1 MVAMATVEQH
11 LGIVAMTTQP
21 NFVPDLPSV
30 NNNGN
35 AVMPRPNQ
43 QQSEPQNLS
52 SSQSSEGQTTA
63 TSSQSTNLS
72 PREISAQDAPLSL
85 AKVLVPAQ
93 VAVVAHSFSEQQS
106 QQQSVLFQALTAQ
119 SAPHFIALTVP
130 SQDTERHEITVQGAQ
145 GVSCVQYIDEGGGAN
160 VFSSPNSQMTTFS
173 IYTTPETASMYTPN
187 STAYYNSTNSSE
199 NYSQVSVGED
209 QGQDSGCASY
219 NEEQDVFQVLDESN
233 MAESENSHM
242 SCYPSSRLSAASMK
256 WLVDNYEMADG
267 MSVPRSTMYSH
278 YLKHCSEQ
286 KMEPLNAASFG
297 KLIRMVFSG
306 LRTRRLGTRG
316 NSKYHYYGIRLKPS
330 SSINKTMEDIVNTTY
345 RHSFMHMRRLK
356 SEHSVKVENNNN
368 CNGKRYFEADETD
381 KKRPA
386 PAQTK
391 SHHIYLGDAST
402 AIPDVQIELNPSSF
416 PSGITIEKINIFKN
430 AYRKHCEG
438 QSISDLIIS
447 YVHMRGYPLEMD
459 IMGLRSLPQFDQNR
473 NTGFIAYKGP
483 ATKMLLWLSDK
494 IHKSSSSADHLKVCS
509 LLSILEAVV
518 NFQFSEVES
527 LWHSFWNISS
537 ENRSK
542 SDSDLTK
549 PFLLELIN
557 YGPIKEFIKQTD
569 YQFYQNLVDVLIPD
583 VLRPIPS
590 TLTQA
595 IRNFAKSLEGW
606 LRAAITECGD
616 DILNIKVSVISA
628 FAQTLRR
635 YTSLNHLAQAA
646 RAVLQ
651 SSTQIKQMTS
661 DLNKVDFRNI
671 QEQASWV
678 CQCDDSTIRRILTE
692 FRQTL
697 QHNLWLEEWASWL
710 ENIVN
715 KILEPHEGKPSYP
728 KAAREFLLKWS
739 FFSSLVIRDL
749 TLRSAASFGSF
760 HLLRLLY
767 DEFMFFVIEHCIAKA
782 TGTVSIAVMGEYQ
795 MIKFIDFCE
804 VWFLPESVARIAA
817 IVGDHHCHMPRH

>member
-52 SSQSSEGQTTA
+52 SSQTSEGQTTT
-63 TSSQSTNLS
+63 TSSGQSTNLS
-72 PREISAQDAPLSL
+72 PREISSQDAPLSL

-130 SQDTERHEITVQGAQ
+130 SQDAERHEITVPGAQ

-187 STAYYNSTNSSE
+187 SAAYYNSTNSSE

-209 QGQDSGCASY
+209 QGQDGGCASY

-233 MAESENSHM
+233 LTESENSHM

-330 SSINKTMEDIVNTTY
+330 SSINKAMEDIVNTTY

-368 CNGKRYFEADETD
+368 CNGKRFFEADEAD
-381 KKRPA
+381 KKRPT
-386 PAQTK
+386 PAQPK

-402 AIPDVQIELNPSSF
+402 AIPDVEIELTSTSLPT
-416 PSGITIEKINIFKN
+416 GITIEKINIFKN
-430 AYRKHCEG
+430 AYRKHCE
-438 QSISDLIIS
+438 
-447 YVHMRGYPLEMD
+447 
-459 IMGLRSLPQFDQNR
+459 
-473 NTGFIAYKGP
+473 
-483 ATKMLLWLSDK
+483 
-494 IHKSSSSADHLKVCS
+494 
-509 LLSILEAVV
+509 SILEAVV
-518 NFQFSEVES
+518 SFQFSEVER
-527 LWHSFWNISS
+527 LWHSFWNIST

-549 PFLLELIN
+549 PFLLEIIN
-557 YGPIKEFIKQTD
+557 YGPIKEFVKQTD

-616 DILNIKVSVISA
+616 DILNIKISVISA

-651 SSTQIKQMTS
+651 NSSQIKQMTS

-678 CQCDDSTIRRILTE
+678 CQCNDSTIRRILTE

-697 QHNLWLEEWASWL
+697 QHNLWLEDWANWL
-710 ENIVN
+710 ENIVHQ
-715 KILEPHEGKPSYP
+715 ILEPHEGKPSYP

-739 FFSSLVIRDL
+739 FYSSLVIRDL
-749 TLRSAASFGSF
+749 TLRSASSFGSF

-782 TGTVSIAVMGEYQ
+782 TGTVSIAVMGEYLCSGKPEQ
-795 MIKFIDFCE
+795 LTDMLEPLNNSTDLSLNSSPGSSKLNEVAKKEPSQECE
-804 VWFLPESVARIAA
+804 SSVP
-817 IVGDHHCHMPRH
+817 VP

>member
-1 MVAMATVEQH
+1 MVAMVTVEQH

-21 NFVPDLPSV
+21 NFVPDLPTV

-52 SSQSSEGQTTA
+52 SSQTSESQTAT
-63 TSSQSTNLS
+63 TSSQSNSLS
-72 PREISAQDAPLSL
+72 PREIAAQEAPLSL

-130 SQDTERHEITVQGAQ
+130 SQDNERHEITVPGAQ
-145 GVSCVQYIDEGGGAN
+145 GVSCVQYIDEGGGTN
-160 VFSSPNSQMTTFS
+160 VFSAPNSQ
-173 IYTTPETASMYTPN
+173 I
-187 STAYYNSTNSSE
+187 
-199 NYSQVSVGED
+199 
-209 QGQDSGCASY
+209 
-219 NEEQDVFQVLDESN
+219 
-233 MAESENSHM
+233 
-242 SCYPSSRLSAASMK
+242 
-256 WLVDNYEMADG
+256 
-267 MSVPRSTMYSH
+267 
-278 YLKHCSEQ
+278 
-286 KMEPLNAASFG
+286 
-297 KLIRMVFSG
+297 
-306 LRTRRLGTRG
+306 G

-330 SSINKTMEDIVNTTY
+330 SSINKAMEDIVNTTY
-345 RHSFMHMRRLK
+345 RHNSFMHMRRLK
-356 SEHSVKVENNNN
+356 AEHSANVQNNNN
-368 CNGKRYFEADETD
+368 CNGKRFFEADEPD

-386 PAQTK
+386 PAQPK
-391 SHHIYLGDAST
+391 SHHVYLGDAST
-402 AIPDVQIELNPSSF
+402 AIPDVEIELDATPL
-416 PSGITIEKINIFKN
+416 PSGITLEKITLFRD
-430 AYRKHCEG
+430 AYRKHCE
-438 QSISDLIIS
+438 
-447 YVHMRGYPLEMD
+447 
-459 IMGLRSLPQFDQNR
+459 N
-473 NTGFIAYKGP
+473 
-483 ATKMLLWLSDK
+483 
-494 IHKSSSSADHLKVCS
+494 
-509 LLSILEAVV
+509 ILEAVV

-527 LWHSFWNISS
+527 LWHVFWNTST

-542 SDSDLTK
+542 SDSDLIK
-549 PFLLELIN
+549 PFLLEIVN
-557 YGPIKEFIKQTD
+557 FHPVKEFIKRTD

-606 LRAAITECGD
+606 LRAAIAECGD
-616 DILNIKVSVISA
+616 DILNIKISAISA

-651 SSTQIKQMTS
+651 SSTQIKQMTT

-678 CQCDDSTIRRILTE
+678 CQCEDGIIRQILTE

-697 QHNLWLEEWASWL
+697 QHNLWLEDWASWL
-710 ENIVN
+710 ENIVH
-715 KILEPHEGKPSYP
+715 KTLEPHEGKPTYP
-728 KAAREFLLKWS
+728 KAARQFLLKWS
-739 FFSSLVIRDL
+739 FYSSLVIRDL

-782 TGTVSIAVMGEYQ
+782 TGTTSIAVMGEYLCSGKPEQ
-795 MIKFIDFCE
+795 LSDMLEPSNTSAVSSDVSENETSECIVKEESSQDCE
-804 VWFLPESVARIAA
+804 IPVPQE
-817 IVGDHHCHMPRH
+817 

>member
-52 SSQSSEGQTTA
+52 SSQSSEGQTTT

-130 SQDTERHEITVQGAQ
+130 SQDAERHEITVQGAQ
-145 GVSCVQYIDEGGGAN
+145 GVSCVQYIDEGGAAN

-386 PAQTK
+386 PAQPK

-402 AIPDVQIELNPSSF
+402 AIPDVQIELNPSSL
-416 PSGITIEKINIFKN
+416 PSGITVEKINIFKD
-430 AYRKHCEG
+430 AYRKHCE
-438 QSISDLIIS
+438 
-447 YVHMRGYPLEMD
+447 
-459 IMGLRSLPQFDQNR
+459 
-473 NTGFIAYKGP
+473 
-483 ATKMLLWLSDK
+483 
-494 IHKSSSSADHLKVCS
+494 
-509 LLSILEAVV
+509 SILEAVV

-678 CQCDDSTIRRILTE
+678 CQCDDSTIHRILTE

-739 FFSSLVIRDL
+739 FYSSLVIRDL

-782 TGTVSIAVMGEYQ
+782 TGTVSIAVMGEYLCSGVPEQ
-795 MIKFIDFCE
+795 LTDMLGPLSDSTDLSLNSSPSSSNQNDVAKKEPSQDCE
-804 VWFLPESVARIAA
+804 TPVSVLQ
-817 IVGDHHCHMPRH
+817 D

>member
-1 MVAMATVEQH
+1 
-11 LGIVAMTTQP
+11 MTTQP
-21 NFVPDLPSV
+21 NFVPDLPTV

-35 AVMPRPNQ
+35 AVMPQPNQ

-52 SSQSSEGQTTA
+52 SSQTSESQSAT
-63 TSSQSTNLS
+63 TSSQSGSLS
-72 PREISAQDAPLSL
+72 PREIVTQETPLSL

-119 SAPHFIALTVP
+119 SAPHFITLTVP
-130 SQDTERHEITVQGAQ
+130 SQDNERHEITVPGAQ
-145 GVSCVQYIDEGGGAN
+145 GVSCVQYIDEGGGTN

-187 STAYYNSTNSSE
+187 STAYYNSATNAE
-199 NYSQVSVGED
+199 NYSQVSVNED
-209 QGQDSGCASY
+209 QGQDSGCQSF
-219 NEEQDVFQVLDESN
+219 NEDQDVFQVLDESN

-267 MSVPRSTMYSH
+267 MSVPRSTMYNH

-297 KLIRMVFSG
+297 KLIRMVFNG

-330 SSINKTMEDIVNTTY
+330 SSINKAMEDIVNTTY
-345 RHSFMHMRRLK
+345 RHNSFMHMRRLK
-356 SEHSVKVENNNN
+356 AEHSVNVENNNN
-368 CNGKRYFEADETD
+368 CNGKRFFETDEPD

-386 PAQTK
+386 PAQPK
-391 SHHIYLGDAST
+391 SHHVYLGDAST
-402 AIPDVQIELNPSSF
+402 AIPDLEIELDATALPN
-416 PSGITIEKINIFKN
+416 GITFEKITLFRD
-430 AYRKHCEG
+430 AYRKHCEN
-438 QSISDLIIS
+438 
-447 YVHMRGYPLEMD
+447 M
-459 IMGLRSLPQFDQNR
+459 
-473 NTGFIAYKGP
+473 
-483 ATKMLLWLSDK
+483 
-494 IHKSSSSADHLKVCS
+494 
-509 LLSILEAVV
+509 LEAVV
-518 NFQFSEVES
+518 NFQFSEVEC
-527 LWHSFWNISS
+527 LWHAFWNTST

-542 SDSDLTK
+542 SDSDLIK
-549 PFLLELIN
+549 PFLLEIVN
-557 YGPIKEFIKQTD
+557 FDPVKEFIKRTD

-606 LRAAITECGD
+606 LRAAIAECGD
-616 DILNIKVSVISA
+616 DILNIKISAISA

-678 CQCDDSTIRRILTE
+678 CQCEDGIIRQILTE

-697 QHNLWLEEWASWL
+697 QHNLWLEDWASWL
-710 ENIVN
+710 ENIVH
-715 KILEPHEGKPSYP
+715 KTLEPHEGKPTYP
-728 KAAREFLLKWS
+728 KAARQFLLKWS
-739 FFSSLVIRDL
+739 FYSSLVIRDL

-782 TGTVSIAVMGEYQ
+782 TGTTSIAVMGEYLCSGKPEQ
-795 MIKFIDFCE
+795 LSDMLEPSNTSAVSSDTSENETSECIIKEESSQDCE
-804 VWFLPESVARIAA
+804 IPVPQV
-817 IVGDHHCHMPRH
+817 